1 MSCVVVCGR
10 RSPNITN
17 FGPYIINGQWA
28 ARGAWPW
35 QVMLKKNGRFI
46 CGGVLLSKLWVLT
59 AAHCI
64 EDYKYAYETCIIVAA
79 CHVIIQNV
87 TSGGFTT
94 V

>member
-46 CGGVLLSKLWVLT
+46 CGGVLLSKRWVLT

-64 EDYKYAYETCIIVAA
+64 EDDEYVYETYIIVVA
-79 CHVIIQNV
+79 CHVIIQSV
-87 TSGGFTT
+87 MSGGFTT